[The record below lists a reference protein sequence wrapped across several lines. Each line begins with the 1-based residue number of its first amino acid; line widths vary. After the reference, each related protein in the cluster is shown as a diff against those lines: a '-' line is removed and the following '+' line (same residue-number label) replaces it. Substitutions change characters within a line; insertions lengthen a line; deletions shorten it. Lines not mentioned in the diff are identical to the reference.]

1 MGFIIDAAAHAVL
14 AFELVRMCC
23 NINQMIYLAEIKF
36 FRAVVETHRLLC
48 RPVVDGVDSQA

>member
-1 MGFIIDAAAHAVL
+1 MGFIIDAAAHSAS
-14 AFELVRMCC
+14 AFGPTSMCC

-36 FRAVVETHRLLC
+36 FRIIVKTHGLLC

>member
-14 AFELVRMCC
+14 AFGLVRMCC

-36 FRAVVETHRLLC
+36 FPRHREDERAFMQAC
-48 RPVVDGVDSQA
+48 R